1 RLSRLA
7 EQGATLPAGQAYTL
21 ADLFGDLRRG
31 IFAELTT
38 ARPGVD
44 TYRRNLQR
52 AFLDQMDRLI
62 NTPLVTPPP
71 PGFTPFAGF
80 VPPPPRPGDAR
91 ALARLEPVGL
101 QGGLRAALAHPTY
114 RATRATFPAQHAR
127 LD

>member
-1 RLSRLA
+1 M
-7 EQGATLPAGQAYTL
+7 PAGQAYTL

-44 TYRRNLQR
+44 PYRRNLQR

-71 PGFTPFAGF
+71 PGFTPFPGF

-91 ALARLEPVGL
+91 ALARLELVDL
-101 QGGLRAALAHPTY
+101 QGVLRTALARPTD
-114 RATRATFPAQHAR
+114 RATRAHFLDMQAR
-127 LD
+127 IDRILNPR